1 MAWTITRDLL
11 AERFGA
17 TNNRVGFGDGEV
29 GSWWYEFR
37 LLDYYREPAYEG
49 RSDDEREACLHIILR
64 WASQDAGCAVLQTRP
79 SSSTTWLDRLSLPHS
94 EAPLMYRY
102 RLALERIAN
111 GSECWQAELA
121 RSALNSEVV
130 VEEAK

>member
-1 MAWTITRDLL
+1 MAWAITRDLL
-11 AERFGA
+11 AERFGTA
-17 TNNRVGFGDGEV
+17 TNRVGFGDGEV
-29 GSWWYEFR
+29 GSWCYEFR
-37 LLDYYREPAYEG
+37 LLDYHREPVYQG
-49 RSDDEREACLHIILR
+49 RSDDEREAFLHMILR

-79 SSSTTWLDRLSLPHS
+79 SSSTTWLDRLSLPHA

-111 GSECWQAELA
+111 GAECWQAELA
-121 RSALNSEVV
+121 RSALDSGAL